1 MGSDLRQNTDLNK
14 IPSSQLL
21 YKKSAKH
28 IMDKNIRAIQQML
41 IEINP
46 TKRNEMFN
54 STQLVKK
61 THLMFRRNF
70 G

>member
-1 MGSDLRQNTDLNK
+1 
-14 IPSSQLL
+14 
-21 YKKSAKH
+21 
-28 IMDKNIRAIQQML
+28 MDKNIRAIQQML